1 MSTEQR
7 PPLVKVWDPLVRI
20 GHWILVVAFFTAW
33 FTGED
38 EGLVHVYAG
47 YTVGAVVVLR
57 ILWGFVGSRHARF
70 ADFVRGPGAIFSYV
84 RSLFTRTPQHF
95 LGHNPAGGL
104 MILLLL
110 GSLAATTWTGLELYA
125 VEENAGPLAALG
137 AAPALSLAPLVR
149 DAAAEKEGEKEDGDS
164 ATAAG
169 GEANGE
175 EYWEELHEFFATF
188 TLWLVGLHVVGVL
201 IGCWR
206 HRENLIRSMVTGL
219 KRQG

>member
-7 PPLVKVWDPLVRI
+7 PPLVQVWDPLVRI

-57 ILWGFVGSRHARF
+57 ILWGFIGSRHARF
-70 ADFVRGPGAIFSYV
+70 ADFVRGPGAVFSYV

-110 GSLAATTWTGLELYA
+110 GSLAATTWTGLKLYA
-125 VEENAGPLAALG
+125 VEENAGPLASLG
-137 AAPALSLAPLVR
+137 AGPALSVAPVVR
-149 DAAAEKEGEKEDGDS
+149 NAVAEEEAEDNEHS
-164 ATAAG
+164 ASAAG
-169 GEANGE
+169 AESDGE
-175 EYWEELHEFFATF
+175 EYWEELHELFATI
-188 TLWLVGLHVVGVL
+188 TLWLVGMHVAGVL

-206 HRENLIRSMVTGL
+206 HRENLIRAMVSGL
-219 KRQG
+219 KRQA